1 MILYSRIKRICF
13 CLVAVAGVFV
23 PHIARAG
30 NAALPAALDFA
41 RKPAI
46 SEVSISRDGAHIA
59 AVTSADGVKATV
71 SIWKTADIATGGDP
85 FVIALDKVDILGV
98 NFLKNDRLIITTIQ
112 PFTFGSSKVH
122 LIKVWIS
129 DLEGK
134 DFRTLLPDG
143 RGRAE
148 TERFQ
153 DALSSA
159 GIISTLPLDPQNVL
173 VVDSRLATR
182 GDVLK
187 VNVYSGAIQ
196 RVERGSDRFGELQ
209 SDLNGDVRARQELG
223 FDKGAVYLAQWI
235 RHPDTKVW
243 EEHFRW
249 YAKDRE
255 PISIVGF
262 TPDPNIIYIQ
272 STKGRDKSGL
282 YVYDIKQRKI
292 LEPLFEHK
300 IFDALRP
307 LLSTDKADY
316 GEPLGFAYAGSGADV
331 YWADPQLAAID
342 KAMQAALKSRS
353 TVLNWTDPASK
364 ETARVSV
371 YNDARV
377 DIIGWSEDRK
387 ALIVERSGPNTP
399 PEYYLFNKSGELKLL
414 GRARPQIDPAALG
427 SARLVQYAARDGLM
441 VPAILT
447 TPPKAV
453 FGEGPYP
460 TLIEPHGG
468 PWARD
473 YLEWDS
479 AGWVQYFASR
489 GYAILQPQFR
499 GSEGWGQKLWRA
511 GDGEWGQKMQD
522 DKDDGVKW
530 LIDQKTAAP
539 DRVAMFGYSYGGYA
553 ALAAA
558 IRPNGLYQCAI
569 SGAGAGDLAKI
580 KEETYSNRFGREF
593 QNPTILGMDPLARAT
608 EAQIPLF
615 IYHGDRDTIVDVGQS
630 RRFVDKLKAAG
641 KPHRYL
647 EIKDAGHQLITMT
660 PAMLELQLVEI
671 ESYLKTECGPNGL

>member
-1 MILYSRIKRICF
+1 MLPTKTMRF
-13 CLVAVAGVFV
+13 CCSV
-23 PHIARAG
+23 IATLCAFAPQISQ
-30 NAALPAALDFA
+30 AADATIPTAMDFA

-59 AVTSADGVKATV
+59 ALTSADGVKATV
-71 SIWKTADIATGGDP
+71 SIWKTSNLTAGGDP

-98 NFLKNDRLIITTIQ
+98 NFIKNDRLVITTIQ
-112 PFTFGSSKVH
+112 PFTYGASKVH
-122 LIKVWIS
+122 LIKVWIT

-134 DFRTLLPDG
+134 NFRPLLPEG

-173 VVDSRLATR
+173 MVDTRLATR

-187 VNVYSGAIQ
+187 VNVYSGAIA

-209 SDLNGDVRARQELG
+209 SDLNGEVRARQEIG

-272 STKGRDKSGL
+272 STRGHDKSGL
-282 YVYDIKQRKI
+282 YVYDIKQRKT

-300 IFDALRP
+300 VFDALRP
-307 LLSTDKADY
+307 LLSTDRADY
-316 GEPLGFAYAGSGADV
+316 GEPLGFAYAGSGLEV
-331 YWADPQLAAID
+331 YWTDPRLAAVN
-342 KAMQAALKSRS
+342 KAVQIALKSVP
-353 TVLNWTDPASK
+353 TAVNWTDPASN
-364 ETARVSV
+364 ETNRLSIFA
-371 YNDARV
+371 DARV

-387 ALIVERSGPNTP
+387 ALIVERAGPSAP
-399 PEYYLFNKSGELKLL
+399 SEYYLFSSSGTLSLL
-414 GRARPQIDPAALG
+414 GRARPQIDPAGLG
-427 SARLVQYAARDGLM
+427 TARLIQYAARDGLM

-447 TPPKAV
+447 TPPKSL
-453 FGEGPYP
+453 FGAGPYP

-473 YLEWDS
+473 YLEWDP

-489 GYAILQPQFR
+489 GYAVLQPQFR
-499 GSEGWGQKLWRA
+499 GSEGWGQRLWRA
-511 GDGEWGQKMQD
+511 GDGEWGLKMQD

-530 LIDQKTAAP
+530 LIDQKIAAP

-553 ALAAA
+553 ALTAA

-569 SGAGAGDLAKI
+569 SGAGAADLAKI
-580 KEETYSNRFGREF
+580 KQETYSNRFGREF
-593 QNPTILGMDPLARAT
+593 QNPTIQGLDPLARAT
-608 EAQIPLF
+608 EAAIPLL
-615 IYHGDRDTIVDVGQS
+615 IYHGDRDTIVDIGQS
-630 RRFVDKLKAAG
+630 RRFVEKLKAAG

-660 PAMLELQLVEI
+660 PTMLEMQLVEI
-671 ESYLKTECGPNGL
+671 ETYLKTDCGPGGL

>member
-1 MILYSRIKRICF
+1 MLSLKMIRFY
-13 CLVAVAGVFV
+13 VAIIAAIQVFA
-23 PHIARAG
+23 PQIGH
-30 NAALPAALDFA
+30 AADATIPTAMDFA

-59 AVTSADGVKATV
+59 ALTSADGVKATV
-71 SIWKTADIATGGDP
+71 SIWKTSNLTAGGDP

-98 NFLKNDRLIITTIQ
+98 NFIKNDRLVITTIQ
-112 PFTFGSSKVH
+112 PFTYGASKVH
-122 LIKVWIS
+122 LIKVWIT

-134 DFRTLLPDG
+134 NFRPLLPEG

-173 VVDSRLATR
+173 MVDTRLATR

-187 VNVYSGAIQ
+187 VNVYSGAIE

-209 SDLNGDVRARQELG
+209 SDLNGEVRARQELG

-235 RHPDTKVW
+235 RHPETKVW

-282 YVYDIKQRKI
+282 YVYDIRQRKI

-300 IFDALRP
+300 VFDALRP

-316 GEPLGFAYAGSGADV
+316 GEPLGFAYAGSGAEV
-331 YWADPQLAAID
+331 YWTDPRLAAVN
-342 KAMQAALKSRS
+342 KAVQIALKSVPTAVS
-353 TVLNWTDPASK
+353 WSDPASN
-364 ETARVSV
+364 ETARLSIFA
-371 YNDARV
+371 DARV
-377 DIIGWSEDRK
+377 DIIGWSEDRN
-387 ALIVERSGPNTP
+387 ALIVERSGPSAP
-399 PEYYLFNKSGELKLL
+399 PEYYLFNSSGTLNLL

-427 SARLVQYAARDGLM
+427 TTRLVQYAARDGLM

-593 QNPTILGMDPLARAT
+593 QNPTIQGMDPLARAT

-641 KPHRYL
+641 KPHRFL